1 MRIFLYSAIILV
13 FIFNCTQQEERK
25 QAVRTPV
32 EYPDQESWDAT
43 IKITKEGRISGLVQ
57 AGYIRKYSGKQ
68 KTFLSD
74 SIQIDFYNQQG
85 QHNSVLYALGGEVN
99 DKVQNMIAY
108 GNVVVVSDSGITLYT
123 DTLRWDNKRQKI
135 ISDIPI
141 IITTSEGD
149 TLYGDS
155 FISNPDLT
163 DYEIT
168 NPRGKSTKKI
178 SIEK

>member
-1 MRIFLYSAIILV
+1 MNKVIFSFVILI
-13 FIFNCTQQEERK
+13 FIFSCTQQEDKK
-25 QAVRTPV
+25 QVTQTPAD
-32 EYPDQESWDAT
+32 YPDQESWDAT
-43 IKITKEGRISGLVQ
+43 IKLTKEGKISGLVQ
-57 AGYIRKYSGKQ
+57 AGYIRKFSNKQ

-74 SIQIDFYNQQG
+74 SIRIDFYNQQG

-99 DKVQNMIAY
+99 DKVQDMLAY

-123 DTLRWDNKRQKI
+123 DTLKWDNKRQKI

-141 IITTSEGD
+141 MITTSEGD

-155 FISNPDLT
+155 FISDPDLSN
-163 DYEIT
+163 YEIE

-178 SIEK
+178 SIEE